1 MKLSTGKVA
10 FKMEFDNGETG
21 TIYINPND
29 RTIQERIKSFEK
41 NVEEKVRQIDMD
53 KYEKRLGDGLSVDI
67 TDIDAIFNLSAE
79 NLENLNEKMQ
89 VLNDIEK
96 AYNDIV
102 KKEFDE
108 IFKSPVSEVA
118 FKYCE
123 PFDTIVYEENEEEKR
138 EIYIMQVLKW
148 LGYELKAYAEKNSS
162 AMDKHIAK
170 YTRK

>member
-67 TDIDAIFNLSAE
+67 TDIDAIFNLSSE
-79 NLENLNEKMQ
+79 NLENLRDIRSNGHRQAFDRSVRVDTEVQRQPCPQ
-89 VLNDIEK
+89 VDG
-96 AYNDIV
+96 V
-102 KKEFDE
+102 
-108 IFKSPVSEVA
+108 
-118 FKYCE
+118 
-123 PFDTIVYEENEEEKR
+123 T
-138 EIYIMQVLKW
+138 
-148 LGYELKAYAEKNSS
+148 
-162 AMDKHIAK
+162 
-170 YTRK
+170 